1 MQLVNISVWLA
12 RIAHYVGTM
21 RTNSGAFLAWASSGT
36 QVIVRDRR
44 FLSLSLSLSLS
55 STAS

>member
-1 MQLVNISVWLA
+1 MQLINISVWLA

-21 RTNSGAFLAWASSGT
+21 RTNSCAFLAWASSGT

-44 FLSLSLSLSLS
+44 FLSLSLS
-55 STAS
+55 STAL